1 MLVAHSILTEDN
13 DRESKI
19 QVCASEK
26 ECGRLIDAMN
36 LIDLEAFVSVVDH
49 GSVVAAAAG
58 LHLTQSAVTR
68 RIQNLEDALGTP
80 LLDRHTRPLQP
91 THAGQETYEFAK
103 PVLSSVNDL
112 KTGIMQG
119 GEPSGDFRFG
129 MSRALGDLAIGAPIR
144 CLRGDFPKVRIQAF
158 VQWSGVLLERL
169 ANRALDCAVVLLPE
183 GSTPPASLMSEC
195 LGTQSYAIV
204 ARKTKR
210 FSRPATLQELSTHA
224 WVLNP
229 HGCGI
234 RQQLEVA
241 FLQRGLPFVSAVE
254 AEGYELQLSLISE
267 EVGLGLVMPQVF
279 YSSALRGRMT
289 LIKAKDFSPMQSV
302 WLVHSRHI
310 GRLAPVVR
318 CVRDAVKQQLRT
330 RRSDRQV
337 LT

>member
-1 MLVAHSILTEDN
+1 
-13 DRESKI
+13 
-19 QVCASEK
+19 
-26 ECGRLIDAMN
+26 MN

-80 LLDRHTRPLQP
+80 LLDRQTRPLQP
-91 THAGQETYEFAK
+91 TRAGQETYEFAK

-112 KTGIMQG
+112 KTGIMHG
-119 GEPSGDFRFG
+119 GDPSGDFRFG

-144 CLRGDFPKVRIQAF
+144 CLRADFPRVRVQAF

-183 GSTPPASLMSEC
+183 GNTPPASLMSEC
-195 LGTQSYAIV
+195 LGPEPYAIV
-204 ARKTKR
+204 AAKTKR
-210 FSRPATLQELSTHA
+210 FSQPATWQELSSNA
-224 WVLNP
+224 WILNP

-234 RQQLEVA
+234 RQDLETA

-267 EVGLGLVMPQVF
+267 GVGLGLVMPQVL
-279 YSSALRGRMT
+279 YSSPLRRHIK
-289 LIKAKDFSPMQSV
+289 LVKAKDFSPIQNV
-302 WLVHSRHI
+302 WLLHSRHV
-310 GRLAPVVR
+310 GRMAPAVR
-318 CVRDAVKQQLRT
+318 CVRDAVKHQLRT
-330 RRSDRQV
+330 RRS
-337 LT
+337 TSS

>member
-1 MLVAHSILTEDN
+1 
-13 DRESKI
+13 
-19 QVCASEK
+19 
-26 ECGRLIDAMN
+26 MN

-80 LLDRHTRPLQP
+80 LLDRQTRPLQP
-91 THAGQETYEFAK
+91 TREGRETYDFAK

-112 KTGIMQG
+112 RTGIMHG

-129 MSRALGDLAIGAPIR
+129 MTRALGDLAIGSPIR
-144 CLRGDFPKVRIQAF
+144 RLRADFPKVRIQAF

-169 ANRALDCAVVLLPE
+169 ANRALDSAVVLLPE
-183 GSTPPASLMSEC
+183 GNTPPASLMSEC
-195 LGTQSYAIV
+195 LGTEPFAIV
-204 ARKTKR
+204 AAKAKR
-210 FSRPATLQELSTHA
+210 FSQPATLQELSSNA

-229 HGCGI
+229 YGCSA

-267 EVGLGLVMPQVF
+267 GVGLGLVMPKVF
-279 YSSALRGRMT
+279 YSSSLRGHMK
-289 LIKAKDFSPMQSV
+289 LVKAKDFSPIQNV
-302 WLVHSRHI
+302 WLLHSRHI
-310 GRLAPVVR
+310 GRLAPVIR
-318 CVRDAVKQQLRT
+318 CVRDTVKQQLQR
-330 RRSDRQV
+330 RRSADS
-337 LT
+337 